1 MFQIHFGELYRKA
14 LAISIMGLNWYFTY
28 RTNKF
33 NKRTGLVVL
42 IEDTLSPIFVTI
54 CTYPMRWFGI
64 AHGFFKRI
72 HDSSIPWG
80 YKLIALFLTFPC
92 FYASDFFFKCAYF
105 LNHRRLSRIGRE
117 CAALGGQNGA
127 LKLDN
132 FSLDF
137 RDRFKLK
144 KTLCDV
150 TSELEAG
157 NSALYERYIHNKS
170 PLSK

>member
-14 LAISIMGLNWYFTY
+14 LAISIMGLNWCFTY

-33 NKRTGLVVL
+33 NKRTGLAVL

-117 CAALGGQNGA
+117 CAALGGQNGVWSSTT
-127 LKLDN
+127 
-132 FSLDF
+132 FPW
-137 RDRFKLK
+137 
-144 KTLCDV
+144 
-150 TSELEAG
+150 TSETDLSSRKLFAM
-157 NSALYERYIHNKS
+157 S
-170 PLSK
+170 PASLRPEIVLCMSDISIINLL